1 MTNTKLIYLCVKDC
15 TPNSVI
21 CSNEIDPIKKLLEHY
36 LPIIFMHLPAL
47 WHFSRMSEQL
57 GNSTHPQVPP
67 DDKTFTIYLNGITI
81 TMMCLNSCLDLAYKT
96 C

>member
-1 MTNTKLIYLCVKDC
+1 
-15 TPNSVI
+15 
-21 CSNEIDPIKKLLEHY
+21 
-36 LPIIFMHLPAL
+36 MHLPAL

-81 TMMCLNSCLDLAYKT
+81 TMMCLNSCLDLAHKT
-96 C
+96 Y